1 MLGITRHPVSAE
13 SNIAYEDFSRMHR
26 ENHATR
32 QSKWVPPFALNTS
45 QLRRVLL
52 VRCWRYLHNHTPV
65 PETLDWQ
72 EMKKAATA
80 HTLQPHKILPAS
92 PLIQK
97 LMHATHVA
105 TVIKCGGYLEF
116 QTAVAYRSW
125 RLGQNSV
132 NVAESLGVSPST
144 IRMTLQRLRNIA
156 AELHYDVGTH
166 HHSFRSKRHAARL
179 RAAWVRRRALGS
191 Y

>member
-1 MLGITRHPVSAE
+1 MRHPVSAE

-92 PLIQK
+92 PLVQK
-97 LMHATHVA
+97 LMHAQHVA

-116 QTAVAYRSW
+116 SAAIAYRSW
-125 RLGQNSV
+125 RLGQDSV
-132 NVAESLGVSPST
+132 TVAESLGVSPSAV
-144 IRMTLQRLRNIA
+144 RVNLSRLK
-156 AELHYDVGTH
+156 DVARSLGFAVGPEH
-166 HHSFRSKRHAARL
+166 HTRKNKCHSAKL
-179 RAAWVRRRALGS
+179 RAAWVRRKALGDTQA
-191 Y
+191 